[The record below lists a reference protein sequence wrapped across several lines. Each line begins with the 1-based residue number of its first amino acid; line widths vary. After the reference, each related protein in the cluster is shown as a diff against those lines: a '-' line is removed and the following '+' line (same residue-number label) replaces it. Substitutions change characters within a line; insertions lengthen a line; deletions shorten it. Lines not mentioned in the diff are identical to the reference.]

1 MLPVANATTRAGER
15 FRNITARA
23 GTLRIANLT
32 ARTVI
37 LAFVGLITFTSRW
50 PAHTQH
56 AHAQLIVQITAFT
69 VSSVGMA
76 AWAAVDF
83 RPEFRARCVPWILGT
98 MALVSSA
105 AAATKTGGNFL
116 DLSLVAAISGGNADR
131 LAVGWIVTGL
141 GTLGFEGLAVP
152 GGTGIWAIIAYPCTL
167 LAGLLLGRNRRDHRI
182 KAEQSAVLLA
192 KAEQLREEQA
202 MVATLDERARIAREI
217 HDVLAH
223 SLGALG
229 LHIQA
234 ARAVLTDTHDE
245 ARAVELL
252 DQAQRMASDG
262 LSETR
267 RAVHA
272 LRGETLPLPE
282 GLAKLGA
289 DHQRRHG
296 ARVRFE
302 VTGVPR
308 PLAPDAGL
316 AITRTAQ
323 EALVNTAK
331 HAPHQPVE
339 IRLDYADTGTSI
351 KVVNPLAPRAGDG
364 AGGQEAGLATVN
376 GRYGLAGM
384 RERLLLLDGTLSA
397 GRNGGDWVVVA
408 RVPQ

>member
-1 MLPVANATTRAGER
+1 MLRVANGAVRAD
-15 FRNITARA
+15 
-23 GTLRIANLT
+23 TLRVANIA

-37 LAFVGLITFTSRW
+37 LGFVGLITFTSRW
-50 PAHTQH
+50 PAHTPHLRVQV
-56 AHAQLIVQITAFT
+56 AVQITAFT
-69 VSSVGMA
+69 VSAAGMA

-83 RPEFRARCVPWILGT
+83 LPKFRARCVPWILAT
-98 MALVSSA
+98 IALVSGA

-116 DLSLVAAISGGNADR
+116 DLDLIATISAGNADS
-131 LAVGWIVTGL
+131 LALGWIVTGL
-141 GTLGFEGLAVP
+141 GTLGFEVLART
-152 GGTGIWAIIAYPCTL
+152 GGADIWAVVGYPGTL

-245 ARAVELL
+245 ARAIELL

-272 LRGETLPLPE
+272 LRGDTLPLPE

-296 ARVRFE
+296 ARVTFE

-331 HAPHQPVE
+331 HAPRQPVE
-339 IRLDYADTGTSI
+339 IRLHYAQTGTSI
-351 KVVNPLAPRAGDG
+351 EVVNPVAEDG
-364 AGGQEAGLATVN
+364 AGRREAELATVN

-397 GRNGGDWVVVA
+397 GRSGSDWVVVA